1 MKCTIRWSSLQ
12 NKPLQRD
19 IKLLKYA
26 RHCIISLCV
35 CNHQYVTQKHLK
47 NCIPTDNPQNWT
59 FLKYMFLQR
68 NRSQETRYNVADT
81 KSSTIRCFRE
91 KILMFMPTESSYKSY
106 ADGDLSVGHTHRNV
120 SNVMP
125 VEAGSSLGQLEV
137 AGGFEATR
145 RSPD

>member
-19 IKLLKYA
+19 IKLCKYA
-26 RHCIISLCV
+26 WHYIISLCV
-35 CNHQYVTQKHLK
+35 CNHQYDTEAFEELYPQ
-47 NCIPTDNPQNWT
+47 QNWPFIQT
-59 FLKYMFLQR
+59 FW
-68 NRSQETRYNVADT
+68 
-81 KSSTIRCFRE
+81 STCFYKEIDHRKRGIMWLILNPPQLDASE
-91 KILMFMPTESSYKSY
+91 KKFSMFMPTESKSY
-106 ADGDLSVGHTHRNV
+106 ADGHLSVGHTHRNV

-125 VEAGSSLGQLEV
+125 VETGSSLGQLEV